1 MCNPPFF
8 GSVEE
13 KGENPQTV
21 CTATSN
27 ELATEGGE
35 LEFVG
40 HIIRDSLEL
49 RHQVRWYSSM
59 IGRKVNVAPLLKML
73 HDHHVH
79 NIRQTTFYQGRTTR
93 WAIAWSFSN
102 DGFYQIQV
110 RPYSYGC
117 HCNFFLL
124 EGSSTRV
131 KYDQKV
137 RRLYSTQRAK
147 QSGAKDHSTSAGE

>member
-40 HIIRDSLEL
+40 HIIRDSLQL

-59 IGRKVNVAPLLKML
+59 IGRKVNVAPLLKLL
-73 HDHHVH
+73 HDNHIH

-102 DGFYQIQV
+102 DGYYQIQV
-110 RPYSYGC
+110 SICLICPYS
-117 HCNFFLL
+117 L
-124 EGSSTRV
+124 E
-131 KYDQKV
+131 
-137 RRLYSTQRAK
+137 
-147 QSGAKDHSTSAGE
+147 